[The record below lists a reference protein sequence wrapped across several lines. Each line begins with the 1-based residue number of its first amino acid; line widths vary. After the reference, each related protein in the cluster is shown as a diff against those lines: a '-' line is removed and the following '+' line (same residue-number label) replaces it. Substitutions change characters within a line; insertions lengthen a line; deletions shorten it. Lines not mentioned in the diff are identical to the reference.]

1 MRGLIPVPRYPVKD
15 EAAIT
20 PMRPQ
25 RNNGSGT
32 DRYGP
37 LPIPQSR
44 DLQMPCSLPIVA

>member
-1 MRGLIPVPRYPVKD
+1 MGIPVQD

-32 DRYGP
+32 DRRRGVADSAFSASSDA
-37 LPIPQSR
+37 IQSAHR
-44 DLQMPCSLPIVA
+44 RL